1 MSNVVYHKPPRQ
13 NSIKPSSPPPP
24 GRPNVMIGWT
34 KKCQYNL
41 SASSDERGIIAPE
54 SIKIDITPDKTGV
67 PIKAALSTLIDTY
80 LEKLEGM
87 AQEEE

>member
-1 MSNVVYHKPPRQ
+1 MANQ
-13 NSIKPSSPPPP
+13 AI
-24 GRPNVMIGWT
+24 IGWT

-41 SASSDERGIIAPE
+41 YPSSDERGIIAPE

-67 PIKAALSTLIDTY
+67 PIKVALSTLIDTY